1 MDPIIPEIVSV
12 AFGVLVMGAL
22 LHRLRQPLLIGYI
35 AVGVVLGPHV
45 SGFLV
50 DVSAMERL
58 GEIGLVL
65 LLFFLGAEM
74 SLPRLLSRW
83 RIPFLGTL
91 LQICASVAVVFGLGI
106 WLDWPLS
113 RRILLGFVISLSSTA
128 VVVPLLKE
136 SGEFDTMVGQDIL
149 GINLAQDLAVVPMV
163 IVIGLLQGAGGGG
176 PPPGLQLVG
185 VGLVVGFIVLLSRK
199 QGVRLPL
206 KGFLLENDEAQ
217 VFFAFALCFGV
228 ALITNFFGLSAA
240 MGAFL
245 GGIMVGSTPDLEWI
259 KEHLRP
265 FRILLVSF
273 FFLGVGA
280 VLDVDFLFAH
290 LGTVLA
296 LVVAAMATNTVINA
310 LILRIFGLN
319 WRTSWY
325 GGAVLAG
332 IGEFSFVLAVLGVRT
347 GVITDFAYQLTV
359 STIAFTMVASPLW
372 IRLFRSKEK
381 VAPVPP

>member
-1 MDPIIPEIVSV
+1 MDPIIPVIVSI

-35 AVGVVLGPHV
+35 VVGVVLGPHV
-45 SGFLV
+45 SGILV
-50 DVSAMERL
+50 DVHAMERL

-91 LQICASVAVVFGLGI
+91 LQICASVAVVYVIGG

-113 RRILLGFVISLSSTA
+113 RRVLLGFVISLSSTA
-128 VVVPLLKE
+128 VIVPLLKG
-136 SGEFDTMVGQDIL
+136 SGEFDTVVGQDIL
-149 GINLAQDLAVVPMV
+149 GINLAQDLAVVPML
-163 IVIGLLQGAGGGG
+163 IIIGLFQGEGGGG
-176 PPPGLQLVG
+176 PPAELQLLG
-185 VGLVVGFIVLLSRK
+185 VGLVVGLLVLLSRK
-199 QGVRLPL
+199 QGFRVPL

-228 ALITNFFGLSAA
+228 ALVTNFLGLSAA

-245 GGIMVGSTPDLEWI
+245 GGIMVGSAPDLEWI

-265 FRILLVSF
+265 FRILLVAF

-280 VLDVDFLFAH
+280 VLDIGFLSSY

-296 LVVAAMATNTVINA
+296 LVAAAMVTNTVING
-310 LILRIFGLN
+310 LILRIFGLD
-319 WRTSWY
+319 WRKSWY

-332 IGEFSFVLAVLGVRT
+332 IGEFSFVLVVLGVRT

-359 STIAFTMVASPLW
+359 ATIAVTMVASPIW
-372 IRLFRSKEK
+372 IRLFHRGET
-381 VAPVPP
+381 VTAEP